1 MWGRPL
7 QSIFAR
13 FNNKKLSFIVDHLE
27 TTDEIIVEQDLI
39 IKSRK
44 INNFK
49 EYLSFLKTFNIIVD
63 HQAREQII
71 LKKISSISN
80 SKQYKE
86 RINKNLLEE
95 VVNIVEDPN
104 LLHVSFKKDY
114 LKIPKEIIISTLE
127 KHQRYFPIFD
137 SRERL
142 TNYFFVVANKK
153 DEKKFI
159 IEGNKRVIE
168 ARLADAKFFWDKDRS

>member
-1 MWGRPL
+1 MKV
-7 QSIFAR
+7 IKYKCDAT
-13 FNNKKLSFIVDHLE
+13 KKLSFKFDHLE
-27 TTDEIIVEQDLI
+27 TTDKIIVEQDLI

-86 RINKNLLEE
+86 RINKSWSKSLKL
-95 VVNIVEDPN
+95 
-104 LLHVSFKKDY
+104 FK
-114 LKIPKEIIISTLE
+114 
-127 KHQRYFPIFD
+127 
-137 SRERL
+137 
-142 TNYFFVVANKK
+142 TN
-153 DEKKFI
+153 
-159 IEGNKRVIE
+159 
-168 ARLADAKFFWDKDRS
+168 